1 MHPVSRENGD
11 PGSPF
16 PYEMRDPGP
25 QFSNILGTLGSPI
38 LYDIRDPSMK
48 SGTPMEF
55 FFVLL
60 NLAITMHAINNVG
73 HFNNIILV
81 NLHFGRAKYNIT
93 MRVIVNKD
101 HMSTVEPH
109 V

>member
-1 MHPVSRENGD
+1 MHPVSHENGD

-48 SGTPMEF
+48 SGTPMELF
-55 FFVLL
+55 C
-60 NLAITMHAINNVG
+60 LAKFLHHHAMNNVG
-73 HFNNIILV
+73 HFQFQLTCTLEEQNTIMSGLV
-81 NLHFGRAKYNIT
+81 QPTLFICSKL
-93 MRVIVNKD
+93 
-101 HMSTVEPH
+101 
-109 V
+109 